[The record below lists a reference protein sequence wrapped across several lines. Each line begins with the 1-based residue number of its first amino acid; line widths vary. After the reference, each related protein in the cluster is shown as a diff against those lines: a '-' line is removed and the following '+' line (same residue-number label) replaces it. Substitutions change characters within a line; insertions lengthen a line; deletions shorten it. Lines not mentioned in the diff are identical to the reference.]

1 MKRAII
7 WGVVALV
14 VIAAA
19 TTVLI
24 TSFNQKKETTGL
36 EKSISLTIDYG
47 DGTSDEYT
55 INTTKDI
62 LKDALDEKNL
72 LEGENSQYGFFIT
85 GVNSVKADEK
95 LKQWW
100 KLTKGGQMVNTGIS
114 SVKIADGDKYEL
126 TLTTGYEE

>member
-1 MKRAII
+1 MKRIII
-7 WGVVALV
+7 WVIVALV

-24 TSFNQKKETTGL
+24 TSFDQKKETTGL
-36 EKSISLTIDYG
+36 EKSISLTIDYS

-62 LKDALDEKNL
+62 LKDALDEKDL

-100 KLTKGGQMVNTGIS
+100 KLTKDGQMVNIGIS
-114 SVKIADGDKYEL
+114 SVKISDGDHYEL